1 MIYCTRLIGV
11 LNRTCMDKVAIA
23 VLLAVLLFP
32 ISLGFSQLS
41 DTEGTLGIV
50 LTSFSPHNYK
60 DEDGTTVVLG
70 EIENRRN
77 FAITGVK
84 IWAGFYDDFSKQP
97 IETSIGTTII
107 DVIPPFGT
115 SPYMIK
121 SKNPNSA
128 ITGASVNILGFNSA
142 PLKQKLLNLES
153 GVVDVREQLSLS
165 GTITNNAPFGTNN
178 TKIHL
183 ISYDAFIPPRVLGI
197 STIEIDEI
205 DASAQKSFEFIT
217 KQDFRASSFKIVA
230 ESRNYQSDFIEIS
243 APTIAAIN
251 KLVTIND
258 ISLNDLEGNR
268 LSDVSL
274 DSPINIKSSIW
285 LQYASDPET
294 VVQPYV
300 YYVQIKKSVEINDET
315 KSFVEF
321 IGKSEGAFQTGGTQ
335 IPMVEWT
342 PENKGLYFAET
353 YVWDLTAAPLASKG
367 PITLILVT

>member
-11 LNRTCMDKVAIA
+11 LNRTCMNKVAIA

-41 DTEGTLGIV
+41 DTESTLGIA

-77 FAITGVK
+77 FAITGIK
-84 IWAGFYDDFSKQP
+84 IWAGFYNDISKQP
-97 IETSIGTTII
+97 LETSIGTTII

-121 SKNPNSA
+121 SKNPNAA

-142 PLKQKLLNLES
+142 PPKQKLLNLEP

-165 GTITNNAPFGTNN
+165 GTITNNAPFNTTN

-205 DASAQKSFEFIT
+205 DASSQKSFEFIT

-230 ESRNYQSDFIEIS
+230 ESKNYQSDFIQIS

-274 DSPINIKSSIW
+274 ATPINIKSSIW
-285 LQYASDPET
+285 LQYASDQET

-300 YYVQIKKSVEINDET
+300 YYVQIKESET
-315 KSFVEF
+315 GIVEF
-321 IGKSEGAFQTGGTQ
+321 IGKSEGVFQTGGTQ
-335 IPMVEWT
+335 IPMIEWT
-342 PENKGLYFAET
+342 PENNGLYFAET

>member
-41 DTEGTLGIV
+41 DTEGTLGIA

-97 IETSIGTTII
+97 LETTIGTTII

-121 SKNPNSA
+121 SKNPNAA

-142 PLKQKLLNLES
+142 PLKQKLLNLEP

-165 GTITNNAPFGTNN
+165 GTITNNAPFGTTN

-230 ESRNYQSDFIEIS
+230 ESKNYQSDFIEIS

-274 DSPINIKSSIW
+274 DSTINIKSSIW
-285 LQYASDPET
+285 LQYASDQET

-300 YYVQIKKSVEINDET
+300 YYVQIKESET
-315 KSFVEF
+315 GIVEF
-321 IGKSEGAFQTGGTQ
+321 IGKSEGVFQTGGTQ
-335 IPMVEWT
+335 IPMIEWT
-342 PENKGLYFAET
+342 PENNGLYFAET

>member
-1 MIYCTRLIGV
+1 MIYCTRLIGAI
-11 LNRTCMDKVAIA
+11 NRICMNNVAIA
-23 VLLAVLLFP
+23 ILLAVLLFP
-32 ISLGFSQLS
+32 LSHGFSQLS
-41 DTEGTLGIV
+41 DTESTLGIA

-60 DEDGTTVVLG
+60 DEDGYTVVLG

-84 IWAGFYDDFSKQP
+84 IWAGFYDQFSEQP
-97 IETSIGTTII
+97 LETKIGTTII
-107 DVIPPFGT
+107 NVIPPFGT

-121 SKNPNSA
+121 SENPNAA
-128 ITGASVNILGFNSA
+128 ITGAAVNIIGFNSA
-142 PLKQKLLNLES
+142 PPKQKLLNLEP
-153 GVVDVREQLSLS
+153 GVIDVGEQLSLS
-165 GTITNNAPFGTNN
+165 GTITNNAPFNTTN

-205 DASAQKSFEFIT
+205 DAGAQESFEFNT
-217 KQDFRASSFKIVA
+217 KQDFRLSSFKVVA
-230 ESRNYQSDFIEIS
+230 ESKNYQSDFIEIS
-243 APTIAAIN
+243 APTFEALN

-268 LSDVSL
+268 LSDVSAG
-274 DSPINIKSSIW
+274 SPINIESRIW
-285 LQYASDPET
+285 LQYASDQPT

-300 YYVQIKKSVEINDET
+300 YYVQIKESET
-315 KSFVEF
+315 GIVEF
-321 IGKSEGAFQTGGTQ
+321 IGKSEGVFQTGGTQ

-342 PENKGLYFAET
+342 PESKGLYFTET
-353 YVWDLTAAPLASKG
+353 FVWDLTAAPLASKG

>member
-1 MIYCTRLIGV
+1 MIYCTRLIGAI
-11 LNRTCMDKVAIA
+11 NRSCMDKVAIA
-23 VLLAVLLFP
+23 VFLAVLLFP
-32 ISLGFSQLS
+32 FSLGFSQLS
-41 DTEGTLGIV
+41 DTESTLGIA

-84 IWAGFYDDFSKQP
+84 IWAGFYDNISEQP
-97 IETSIGTTII
+97 LETNIGTTII

-121 SKNPNSA
+121 SKNPNAA
-128 ITGASVNILGFNSA
+128 ITGASVNLLGFNSS
-142 PLKQKLLNLES
+142 PPKQKLLNLEP
-153 GVVDVREQLSLS
+153 GAVDVGEQLSLS
-165 GTITNNAPFGTNN
+165 GTITNNAPFSTSN
-178 TKIHL
+178 TTIHL

-197 STIEIDEI
+197 STIEIDQI
-205 DASAQKSFEFIT
+205 DAGAQESFEFNT
-217 KQDFRASSFKIVA
+217 KQDLRASSFKIVA
-230 ESRNYQSDFIEIS
+230 ESKNYQSDFIEIN

-268 LSDVSL
+268 ISDVSVN
-274 DSPINIKSSIW
+274 SPINIESNIW
-285 LQYASDPET
+285 LQYASDQAS

-300 YYVQIKKSVEINDET
+300 YYVQIKESET
-315 KSFVEF
+315 GIVEF
-321 IGKSEGAFQTGGTQ
+321 IGKSEGVFQTGGTQ

-342 PENKGLYFAET
+342 PENNGLYFAET
-353 YVWDLTAAPLASKG
+353 FVWDINAAPLASKG
-367 PITLILVT
+367 PLTLILVTE